1 MLYFMIDNLVYG
13 GAERQAKYLIENNI
27 GFDKLVL
34 LENHIKYE
42 LNTSIPIYS
51 VNPNILKIYQR
62 PAGDNRTVKEL
73 SKTFSDNDT
82 VISFLERSNIINIK
96 SSIQTGHRSVISVR
110 NYMSERYKD
119 IKYIYRMHL
128 IKKYYPVADLIIA
141 NSIDSKQDL
150 IDNFN
155 VPKEKI
161 KVIYNLIDIEKI
173 NALKNEPIEDK
184 YKEIFK
190 YPVIINIGSLIPQK
204 SQKQLIEAFKII
216 KKSNP
221 EYKMVIIGTG
231 KLYGVLEKTIKKN
244 DLERDVFLLGNTSNP
259 FKYLNNA
266 EIFVLNSKFEGFPN
280 VLLEALAVGTPV
292 VTKNCLSGPS
302 EMLNLL
308 DYKNDEVKLTRYGY
322 IFPRRTKLINQEI
335 EKEMLAKALNK
346 MIDLKKKDMPSYE
359 KLRLDCIERA
369 NDFSVKN
376 IVSEWYKVIECN
388 QD

>member
-1 MLYFMIDNLVYG
+1 MIDNLVYG